1 MTLSVIFNGH
11 ELNEFLGVTSDF
23 ERGIGTERENNLLE
37 VGSSNFKQY
46 QGYRLKENR
55 IPMPFVIRYNLTEKR
70 RELASILNVDEP
82 KKLIFGDEPD
92 KYYLAVPTGKVG
104 LSENNFLGKGEIIWE
119 VPDGRAHAVEEKT
132 FKNEPETTKVIVSD
146 FNTPPKILGSKKE
159 NGNVAM
165 RFVGEPFPTNPNSST
180 REYDTQ
186 AAYDAIKVSDGT
198 LSTQTATTAAS
209 GFTPWHIISFNVIW
223 ILEQDSPQIFKNAS
237 TIAEKVDIAKK
248 AVVGI
253 APTAFGKGTGPSGN
267 RLNAQ
272 VWVGSAW
279 TGTSPNNS
287 NNVAQVGFYQANPAI
302 APLYIHSDGF
312 CHLLVYGEASS
323 ATVAS
328 TASIDYA
335 RIELTV
341 KVPPSNYID
350 VENTGTY
357 PVFPRMNVEMN
368 GDNGV
373 VGLFTEEGAIIQ
385 IGNPDEID
393 GVPYQKQEM
402 VIDERWNGTSMPANW
417 SKNTGK
423 IRYTTYVANGQQ
435 NIVKGEWDFTTD
447 ADAVRPSY
455 SGNLEPVWAGPT
467 LHRDIPKNSN
477 GSNTANFTYKNRF
490 TFDAINR
497 TVGRIELNLQSG
509 DDIPL
514 SFVMRDSSTSNAE
527 IRYEIWIQGKRY
539 IDKALDR
546 TKFKSGFFQ
555 VEINKYDGKI
565 EFKIVDIKAISN
577 EIVTGSS
584 VEIQSWYVSGM
595 EDVPITSLTTW
606 IHRFQNESWTGI
618 NLTDT
623 KFTWLNVDKWN
634 DLANTFSKGDML
646 SIDTSSATI
655 SVNGVQSTVL
665 GALGNEWDKFEI
677 PPGKHKIY
685 VMVSSWAEAPEVSLS
700 IREAYL

>member
-104 LSENNFLGKGEIIWE
+104 LSENNFLGKGEILWE

-132 FKNEPETTKVIVSD
+132 F
-146 FNTPPKILGSKKE
+146 
-159 NGNVAM
+159 
-165 RFVGEPFPTNPNSST
+165 
-180 REYDTQ
+180 
-186 AAYDAIKVSDGT
+186 
-198 LSTQTATTAAS
+198 
-209 GFTPWHIISFNVIW
+209 
-223 ILEQDSPQIFKNAS
+223 
-237 TIAEKVDIAKK
+237 
-248 AVVGI
+248 
-253 APTAFGKGTGPSGN
+253 
-267 RLNAQ
+267 
-272 VWVGSAW
+272 
-279 TGTSPNNS
+279 TGTTEIEVINGGSY
-287 NNVAQVGFYQANPAI
+287 GTF
-302 APLYIHSDGF
+302 PL
-312 CHLLVYGEASS
+312 L
-323 ATVAS
+323 
-328 TASIDYA
+328 
-335 RIELTV
+335 
-341 KVPPSNYID
+341 
-350 VENTGTY
+350 
-357 PVFPRMNVEMN
+357 NVEME

-373 VGLFTEEGAIIQ
+373 VALFTEDGAIIQ

-423 IRYTTYVANGQQ
+423 IRYTTYVANGQP
-435 NIVKGEWDFTTD
+435 NKIKGEWDFTTD

>member
-1 MTLSVIFNGH
+1 MTLSVIFDGH
-11 ELNEFLGVTSDF
+11 ELNEYLSVTSDF
-23 ERGIGTERENNLLE
+23 ERGIGTIRSNDLLQ
-37 VGSSNFKQY
+37 VGNSNGKKY
-46 QGYRLKENR
+46 KGYRLEENSF
-55 IPMPFVIRYNLTEKR
+55 PMPFVLRYKLKEKR
-70 RELASILNVDEP
+70 RELAEILNVDEP
-82 KKLIFGDEPD
+82 KKLVFGDEPD
-92 KYYLAVPTGKVG
+92 KYYLAIPEGKVG
-104 LSENNFLGKGEIIWE
+104 LSEKNFLGKGEINWVI
-119 VPDGRAHAVEEKT
+119 PDGVAYAAEEKT

-146 FNTPPKILGSKKE
+146 FNTPPKVAGSIVE
-159 NGNVAM
+159 NANLFK
-165 RFVGEPFPTNPNSST
+165 RNSST
-180 REYDTQ
+180 TVPLPSSGSWGENAQTH
-186 AAYDAIKVSDGT
+186 YDAVKKLDGT
-198 LSTQTATTAAS
+198 TAIFTYSNGGIAA
-209 GFTPWHIISFNVIW
+209 GGEFFNVIW
-223 ILEQDSPQIFKNAS
+223 ILEKNFPS
-237 TIAEKVDIAKK
+237 LFTNVNSLTNKVALAKK
-248 AVVGI
+248 VIQNIDLIVY
-253 APTAFGKGTGPSGN
+253 GKGSGPTGNKFFFNAFNAASNAWAIPVSHT
-267 RLNAQ
+267 LNSISKLTYSYHKADLLL
-272 VWVGSAW
+272 G
-279 TGTSPNNS
+279 
-287 NNVAQVGFYQANPAI
+287 
-302 APLYIHSDGF
+302 SDGF
-312 CHLLVYGEASS
+312 VNVVAFAEASDGTIPS
-323 ATVAS
+323 SV
-328 TASIDYA
+328 SIDYIS
-335 RIELTV
+335 IELTV
-341 KVPPSNYID
+341 TLPPSNYID

-357 PVFPRMNVEMN
+357 PVFPRLNVEMN

-402 VIDERWNGTSMPANW
+402 VIDERWNGTSMPTNW
-417 SKNTGK
+417 SKNRGK

-546 TKFKSGFFQ
+546 SRFSSGFFQ
-555 VEINKYDGKI
+555 VEINKYAGQI
-565 EFKIVDIKAISN
+565 EFKIVDIKSISN
-577 EIVTGSS
+577 EVVTGSS
-584 VEIQSWYVSGM
+584 VEIQSWFVQDM
-595 EDVPITSLTTW
+595 NDVPITSLTTW

-618 NLTDT
+618 HLTDT

-634 DLANTFSKGDML
+634 DLKNTFGDGDIL
-646 SIDTSSATI
+646 SVDTSSAVI
-655 SVNGVQSTVL
+655 AVNGAQSTVL
-665 GALGNEWDKFEI
+665 GALGNEWDRFAI

-685 VMVSSWAEAPEVSLS
+685 IYPSSWATAPDVTLT

>member
-1 MTLSVIFNGH
+1 MKLRVYFDGY
-11 ELNEFLGVTSDF
+11 ELTEYLKVSGGFS
-23 ERGIGTERENNLLE
+23 RGIGTGRQNDLLQVGNSNGAKYRGHRLEEN
-37 VGSSNFKQY
+37 SF
-46 QGYRLKENR
+46 
-55 IPMPFVIRYNLTEKR
+55 PMPFTIKHNLIEKR
-70 RELASILNVDEP
+70 RALASILNVSEP
-82 KKLIFGDEPD
+82 KKLIFSDEPD
-92 KYYLAVPTGKVG
+92 TSYLAVPEGVTD
-104 LSENNFLGKGEIIWE
+104 LTENNFLGNGEINWVI
-119 VPDGRAHAVEEKT
+119 PDGVAYAAEEKT

-146 FNTPPKILGSKKE
+146 FNTPPKVMGSVLE
-159 NGNVAM
+159 NGNIAK
-165 RFVGEPFPTNPNSST
+165 RYVGTSIPSTPPTMN
-180 REYDTQ
+180 EYGTQ
-186 AAYDAIKVSDGT
+186 GAYDAIKTLEGT
-198 LSTQTATTAAS
+198 LSTQSTNAGVS
-209 GFTPWHIISFNVIW
+209 GSIPWHVISFNILW
-223 ILEQDSPQIFKNAS
+223 ILEQDSPQIFKNAG
-237 TIAEKVDIAKK
+237 TITEKVAIAKN
-248 AVVGI
+248 VVAGI
-253 APTAFGKGTGPSGN
+253 GPTAFGKGTGPSGN

-272 VWVGSAW
+272 VWVGSSW
-279 TGTSPNNS
+279 TGTSSNNS
-287 NNVAQVGFYQANPAI
+287 NNVAKVGFYQANPAI

-312 CHLLVYGEASS
+312 CHLVVYGEASS

-350 VENTGTY
+350 VENTGTD
-357 PVFPRMNVEMN
+357 PVFPRLNVEMN

-546 TKFKSGFFQ
+546 SRFASGFFQ
-555 VEINKYDGKI
+555 VEINKYAGQI
-565 EFKIVDIKAISN
+565 EFKIVDIKSISN
-577 EIVTGSS
+577 EVVTGSS
-584 VEIQSWYVSGM
+584 VEIQSWFVQEM
-595 EDVPITSLTTW
+595 NDVPITSLTTW

-618 NLTDT
+618 HLTDT

-634 DLANTFSKGDML
+634 DLKNTFGDGDIL
-646 SIDTSSATI
+646 SVDTSSAAI
-655 SVNGVQSTVL
+655 AVNGAQSTVL
-665 GALGNEWDKFEI
+665 GALGNEWDRFAI

-685 VMVSSWAEAPEVSLS
+685 IYPSSWATAPDVTLT

>member
-1 MTLSVIFNGH
+1 MSMNGFKVFYDGHNLS
-11 ELNEFLGVTSDF
+11 EYLRVTSDF
-23 ERGIGTERENNLLE
+23 SRGIGTGRQNDLLQVGNSNGAKYRGHRLEEN
-37 VGSSNFKQY
+37 SF
-46 QGYRLKENR
+46 
-55 IPMPFVIRYNLTEKR
+55 PMPFTIKHNLIEKR
-70 RELASILNVDEP
+70 RALASILNVSEP
-82 KKLIFGDEPD
+82 KKLIFSDEPD
-92 KYYLAVPTGKVG
+92 KYYLAVPEGVTD
-104 LSENNFLGKGEIIWE
+104 LTENNFLGNGEINWVI
-119 VPDGRAHAVEEKT
+119 PDGVAYAAEEKT
-132 FKNEPETTKVIVSD
+132 FRTDPGINFID
-146 FNTPPKILGSKKE
+146 IE
-159 NGNVAM
+159 N
-165 RFVGEPFPTNPNSST
+165 
-180 REYDTQ
+180 
-186 AAYDAIKVSDGT
+186 K
-198 LSTQTATTAAS
+198 
-209 GFTPWHIISFNVIW
+209 
-223 ILEQDSPQIFKNAS
+223 
-237 TIAEKVDIAKK
+237 
-248 AVVGI
+248 
-253 APTAFGKGTGPSGN
+253 
-267 RLNAQ
+267 
-272 VWVGSAW
+272 
-279 TGTSPNNS
+279 
-287 NNVAQVGFYQANPAI
+287 
-302 APLYIHSDGF
+302 
-312 CHLLVYGEASS
+312 
-323 ATVAS
+323 
-328 TASIDYA
+328 
-335 RIELTV
+335 
-341 KVPPSNYID
+341 
-350 VENTGTY
+350 GTY
-357 PVFPRMNVEMN
+357 PAFPRLNVEMN

-455 SGNLEPVWAGPT
+455 SGNDHAVWAGPT

-546 TKFKSGFFQ
+546 SRFASGFFQ
-555 VEINKYDGKI
+555 VEINKYAGQI
-565 EFKIVDIKAISN
+565 EFKIVDIKSISN
-577 EIVTGSS
+577 EVVTGSS
-584 VEIQSWYVSGM
+584 VEIQSWFVQEM
-595 EDVPITSLTTW
+595 NDVPITSLTTW

-618 NLTDT
+618 HLTDT

-634 DLANTFSKGDML
+634 DLKNTFGDGDIL
-646 SIDTSSATI
+646 SIDTSSAAI
-655 SVNGVQSTVL
+655 AVNGAQSTVL
-665 GALGNEWDKFEI
+665 GALGNEWDRFAI

-685 VMVSSWAEAPEVSLS
+685 IYPSSWATAPDVTLT

>member
-1 MTLSVIFNGH
+1 MKLRVYFDGY
-11 ELNEFLGVTSDF
+11 ELTEYLKVSGGFS
-23 ERGIGTERENNLLE
+23 RGIGTGRQNDLLQVGNSNGAKYRGHRLEEN
-37 VGSSNFKQY
+37 SF
-46 QGYRLKENR
+46 
-55 IPMPFVIRYNLTEKR
+55 PMPFTIKHNLIEKR
-70 RELASILNVDEP
+70 RALASILNVSEP
-82 KKLIFGDEPD
+82 KKLIFSDEPD
-92 KYYLAVPTGKVG
+92 KYYLAVPEGVTD
-104 LSENNFLGKGEIIWE
+104 LTENNFLGNGEINWVI
-119 VPDGRAHAVEEKT
+119 PDGVAYAAEEKT

-146 FNTPPKILGSKKE
+146 FNTPPKVAGSIVE
-159 NGNVAM
+159 NANLFK
-165 RFVGEPFPTNPNSST
+165 RNSST
-180 REYDTQ
+180 TVPLPSSGSWAENAQTH
-186 AAYDAIKVSDGT
+186 YDAVKKLDGA
-198 LSTQTATTAAS
+198 TAIFTYSNGGIAA
-209 GFTPWHIISFNVIW
+209 GLISFDVLW
-223 ILEQDSPQIFKNAS
+223 ILEENFPSIFKNAA
-237 TIAEKVDIAKK
+237 TTAEKVEIAKNK
-248 AVVGI
+248 ITNWRTFFFCKGSAPVGNYV
-253 APTAFGKGTGPSGN
+253 AMKTFYQGTGWTS
-267 RLNAQ
+267 LASHKNAEISELSYPN
-272 VWVGSAW
+272 GSDSM
-279 TGTSPNNS
+279 GFINS
-287 NNVAQVGFYQANPAI
+287 DG
-302 APLYIHSDGF
+302 YIHSVIYTD
-312 CHLLVYGEASS
+312 ASN
-323 ATVAS
+323 ATVS
-328 TASIDYA
+328 SSVSIDYA

-357 PVFPRMNVEMN
+357 PVFPLLNVEMN

-546 TKFKSGFFQ
+546 SRFSSGFFQ
-555 VEINKYDGKI
+555 VEINKYAGQI
-565 EFKIVDIKAISN
+565 EFKIVDIKSISN
-577 EIVTGSS
+577 EVVTGSS
-584 VEIQSWYVSGM
+584 VEIQSWFVQDM
-595 EDVPITSLTTW
+595 NDVPITSLTTW

-618 NLTDT
+618 HLTDT

-634 DLANTFSKGDML
+634 DLKNTFGDGDIL
-646 SIDTSSATI
+646 SIDTSSAAI
-655 SVNGVQSTVL
+655 AVNGAQSTVL
-665 GALGNEWDKFEI
+665 GALGNEWDRFAI

-685 VMVSSWAEAPEVSLS
+685 IYPSSWATAPDVTLT